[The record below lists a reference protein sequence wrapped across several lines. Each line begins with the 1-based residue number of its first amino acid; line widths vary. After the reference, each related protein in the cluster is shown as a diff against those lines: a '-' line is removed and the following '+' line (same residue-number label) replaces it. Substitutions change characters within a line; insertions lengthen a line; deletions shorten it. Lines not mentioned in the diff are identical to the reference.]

1 MKPTARE
8 WAFPQSRKLFL
19 NQLQSKE
26 NRENNAFI
34 ENDFD
39 ALLVAKYYRDVLGYS
54 VQVWK
59 HGKDVTV
66 MLDIGKTVTVKKF
79 D

>member
-1 MKPTARE
+1 MD
-8 WAFPQSRKLFL
+8 KLNMTIIKVL
-19 NQLQSKE
+19 DE
-26 NRENNAFI
+26 NGNWYDNAFI

-39 ALLVAKYYRDVLGYS
+39 AFLVARFYRNVLGYS

-59 HGKDVTV
+59 HDKDITA
-66 MLDIGKTVTVKKF
+66 MLDAGKMVVVEKF

>member
-1 MKPTARE
+1 MD
-8 WAFPQSRKLFL
+8 KLNMTIIKVL
-19 NQLQSKE
+19 DVNG
-26 NRENNAFI
+26 NWYNNAYI

-39 ALLVAKYYRDVLGYS
+39 AFYVARFYRNVLGYS

-59 HGKDVTV
+59 HDKDITAL
-66 MLDIGKTVTVKKF
+66 LDSGKTVVVEKF

>member
-1 MKPTARE
+1 M
-8 WAFPQSRKLFL
+8 
-19 NQLQSKE
+19 E
-26 NRENNAFI
+26 NYVIIKVLDENGNWYNNAFI

-59 HGKDVTV
+59 HDKDFTA
-66 MLDIGKTVTVKKF
+66 MLDAGKTVVVEKF

>member
-1 MKPTARE
+1 MD
-8 WAFPQSRKLFL
+8 KLNMTIIKVL
-19 NQLQSKE
+19 DVNG
-26 NRENNAFI
+26 NWYDNAYI

-39 ALLVAKYYRDVLGYS
+39 AFHVARFYRDVLGYS

-59 HGKDVTV
+59 HDKDFTA
-66 MLDIGKTVTVKKF
+66 MLDAGKTVVVEKF

>member
-1 MKPTARE
+1 MD
-8 WAFPQSRKLFL
+8 KLNMTIIKVL
-19 NQLQSKE
+19 DEQGNYY
-26 NRENNAFI
+26 NNAFV

-39 ALLVAKYYRDVLGYS
+39 ALLVAKFYRNVLGYS

-59 HGKDVTV
+59 HDKDITA
-66 MLDIGKTVTVKKF
+66 MLDIGKTVVVEKF